1 MFNNSSIKKSI
12 FFISTG
18 IILYSA
24 CSETPIYHGKRAK
37 TGDYERSFKKK
48 QPLLQIDTIFFPP
61 VKNYHRNKITS
72 AFGIRNDPKYKFKE
86 LHTGIDID
94 TRIGEPVI
102 ASAPGKIVFAGRKSG
117 YGKVIIID
125 HGKRIHTVYAHLS
138 SILCRKDDYVIRGE
152 TIGNAGKSGNA
163 TGSHLHFEIRKSGK
177 AINPILY
184 INI

>member
-1 MFNNSSIKKSI
+1 MFNNSSIIRII
-12 FFISTG
+12 FLVTG
-18 IILYSA
+18 IFLYSA

-37 TGDYERSFKKK
+37 RGNYEPSYKKN
-48 QPLLQIDTIFFPP
+48 QPIIQINTVFSPP

-72 AFGIRNDPKYKFKE
+72 GFGIRNDPKYKFKE

-94 TRIGEPVI
+94 TKIGDPVI

-138 SILCRKDDYVIRGE
+138 SILCRKDDHVKRGE

-177 AINPILY
+177 AVNPTSY